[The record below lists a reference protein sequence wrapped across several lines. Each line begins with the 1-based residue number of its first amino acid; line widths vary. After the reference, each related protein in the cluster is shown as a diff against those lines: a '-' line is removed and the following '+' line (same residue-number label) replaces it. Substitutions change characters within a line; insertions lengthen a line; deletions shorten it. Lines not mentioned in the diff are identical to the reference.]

1 MHIITTTTVLWP
13 FVQDYL
19 GEPIPEEIF
28 THSPSWSS
36 SNLYQLLPSTTI
48 HRLASSLFN
57 FTYLTIFLHNC
68 PPSPLWSASWSGA
81 LHFIFHTFLYP
92 NCHSEHNDSKK
103 KRPLTAKLSA
113 SCAALCSRRFLSVV
127 NASFC
132 FFIFNFSSS
141 RASHHI
147 TERITAKYMP
157 HTHCFNSHF
166 PTERAL
172 TNSKMPLDFPHP
184 FVQDKNVHSQIMM
197 DNLCFAKTEVLVYW
211 LKPKLFLQHN

>member
-1 MHIITTTTVLWP
+1 MCIRDSSEHTTTTTILWP
-13 FVQDYL
+13 FVWDYL
-19 GEPIPEEIF
+19 GEPIPEETF

-36 SNLYQLLPSTTI
+36 SNRYQLLPSTTI

-147 TERITAKYMP
+147 TEPITAKYMP
-157 HTHCFNSHF
+157 HT
-166 PTERAL
+166 L
-172 TNSKMPLDFPHP
+172 LQQP
-184 FVQDKNVHSQIMM
+184 FSNWTCINQ
-197 DNLCFAKTEVLVYW
+197 
-211 LKPKLFLQHN
+211 